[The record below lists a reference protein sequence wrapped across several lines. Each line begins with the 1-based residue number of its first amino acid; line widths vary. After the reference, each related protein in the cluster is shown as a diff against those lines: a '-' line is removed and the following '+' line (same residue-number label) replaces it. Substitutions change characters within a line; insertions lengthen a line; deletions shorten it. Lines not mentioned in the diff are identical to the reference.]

1 MGLNLAEAGSADLAG
16 ASRRSRAY
24 PWAVFA
30 LVLGLLLSDYMSRQV
45 LSAVFPQLK
54 AEWTLTDEQL
64 GSLSGVVALMVGLLT
79 MPLSLL
85 ADRRG
90 RARSI
95 ALMAVVWS
103 IATLC
108 CGFAANYGQM
118 LAARFFV
125 GVGEAAYGSVGLAVI
140 MSVFPPKVRA
150 TLAGAFTSAGIF
162 GAVLGTALG
171 GSVATHYGWRA
182 AFSVMAVVGLFV
194 TAVFSLTVTERRLAR
209 HIHPGAAV
217 RTGPGLSVWDTLRS
231 VFGSRALICA
241 YLGGGLQSF
250 ALYSLLAWMPSYLN
264 RYYGMAPGKAA
275 MSAAGMFVLS
285 GIGMTLCGV
294 LTDWAGRSAPARKV
308 SFGIGF
314 CLLSCGVLS
323 VAFRLPAGHAQIILI
338 AVGALVA
345 AGPWGPAGA
354 SVANLAN
361 PVVHATAL
369 ALLALAY
376 NLIGAAPGPFITG
389 VLADRVGLL
398 GALQLAQLV
407 SIPAAM
413 AFALCRRTYLRDL
426 PDAAPR

>member
-1 MGLNLAEAGSADLAG
+1 MGLNLAETGSADLAG
-16 ASRRSRAY
+16 ASPRSRAY

-54 AEWTLTDEQL
+54 AAWTLTDAQL
-64 GSLSGVVALMVGLLT
+64 GSLSGVVALMVGILT

-182 AFSVMAVVGLFV
+182 AFSVMAVVGLVV
-194 TAVFSLTVTERRLAR
+194 TAVYSLTVTERRLAR

-217 RTGPGLSVWDTLRS
+217 RTRRGPFGLGHPSLCFRLACPDLRLPRRRPP
-231 VFGSRALICA
+231 VLRAL
-241 YLGGGLQSF
+241 F
-250 ALYSLLAWMPSYLN
+250 
-264 RYYGMAPGKAA
+264 
-275 MSAAGMFVLS
+275 AAGLDAELS
-285 GIGMTLCGV
+285 QPL
-294 LTDWAGRSAPARKV
+294 
-308 SFGIGF
+308 
-314 CLLSCGVLS
+314 
-323 VAFRLPAGHAQIILI
+323 
-338 AVGALVA
+338 
-345 AGPWGPAGA
+345 
-354 SVANLAN
+354 
-361 PVVHATAL
+361 
-369 ALLALAY
+369 
-376 NLIGAAPGPFITG
+376 
-389 VLADRVGLL
+389 
-398 GALQLAQLV
+398 
-407 SIPAAM
+407 
-413 AFALCRRTYLRDL
+413 LRDGAGQGGHVRGGDVR
-426 PDAAPR
+426 PEWYRYDALWGVD

>member
-54 AEWTLTDEQL
+54 AAWTLTDAQL
-64 GSLSGVVALMVGLLT
+64 GSLSGVVALMVGILT

-162 GAVLGTALG
+162 GAVLGTALEIG
-171 GSVATHYGWRA
+171 RA
-182 AFSVMAVVGLFV
+182 SCR
-194 TAVFSLTVTERRLAR
+194 ER
-209 HIHPGAAV
+209 V
-217 RTGPGLSVWDTLRS
+217 
-231 VFGSRALICA
+231 
-241 YLGGGLQSF
+241 
-250 ALYSLLAWMPSYLN
+250 
-264 RYYGMAPGKAA
+264 
-275 MSAAGMFVLS
+275 
-285 GIGMTLCGV
+285 
-294 LTDWAGRSAPARKV
+294 
-308 SFGIGF
+308 
-314 CLLSCGVLS
+314 
-323 VAFRLPAGHAQIILI
+323 
-338 AVGALVA
+338 
-345 AGPWGPAGA
+345 
-354 SVANLAN
+354 
-361 PVVHATAL
+361 
-369 ALLALAY
+369 
-376 NLIGAAPGPFITG
+376 
-389 VLADRVGLL
+389 
-398 GALQLAQLV
+398 
-407 SIPAAM
+407 
-413 AFALCRRTYLRDL
+413 
-426 PDAAPR
+426 